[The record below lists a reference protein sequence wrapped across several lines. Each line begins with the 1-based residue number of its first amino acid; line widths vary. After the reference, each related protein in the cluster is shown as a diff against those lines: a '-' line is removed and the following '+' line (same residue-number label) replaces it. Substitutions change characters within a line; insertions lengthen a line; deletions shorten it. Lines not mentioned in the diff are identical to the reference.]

1 MKIYQQT
8 AELLRKQILDQQLR
22 PGDPLPSI
30 RELSTRLNIG
40 RNSVIHAYMLL
51 EDEQLIEPRPR
62 SGYYVRARPLS
73 PNTSARPEPR
83 RVELGATALEI
94 IGAAQ
99 NARLVPL
106 GSADPE
112 AHGSAREY
120 FYRRLSRHARDAAST
135 SSGNSHYVAPP
146 GLHDLRAQL
155 ARRFNSTLVQAGA
168 DDIVIT
174 NGAQEA
180 ITLALLAL
188 ARPGDTLAVESPCYY
203 GTLQCIEA
211 LGMRALEIPSHPQHG
226 MDMEALSQ
234 ALTCWPVKAILTNPS
249 FSNPTGACSPVA
261 DRQALLRLA
270 AEHDLPI
277 IEDDVFGE
285 LCHQGSRPAPI
296 KAFDTQGRVLLC
308 SSLSKT
314 LDSDIRIGWIMPGRY
329 FEQVNYLK
337 YVTTL
342 ASPGILQRAGADFLA
357 DNRYERH
364 LRQVRRRYQAR
375 LGLLLEAIYQYWPA
389 AAVPLTPKGGFLCWV
404 ELPIGFDGDRLYR
417 EAQQAGIGIT
427 PGSLFASDM
436 RFSHCIRLNYSTFEA
451 TPYYRQAIKTLGELI
466 RRQLSTPLPGEPSGH
481 Y

>member
-1 MKIYQQT
+1 MKIYEQT
-8 AELLRKQILDQQLR
+8 AELLRNQILEQQLR

-30 RELSTRLNIG
+30 RELSSRLSIG
-40 RNSVIHAYMLL
+40 RNSVIHAYMML

-73 PNTSARPEPR
+73 PNPGTALEPR
-83 RVELGATALEI
+83 KVQLGATALEI

-99 NARLVPL
+99 NAQLVPL
-106 GSADPE
+106 GSADPD
-112 AHGSAREY
+112 ARCSGREF
-120 FYRRLSRHARDAAST
+120 FYRRLSRHARDIAAAPG
-135 SSGNSHYVAPP
+135 GNSHYVAPP
-146 GLHDLRAQL
+146 GLDALRAQL
-155 ARRFNSTLVQAGA
+155 ARRAHSASLPAGA

-188 ARPGDTLAVESPCYY
+188 ARPGDTIAVESPCFY

-211 LGMRALEIPSHPQHG
+211 LGMRALEIPGHPQLG
-226 MDMEALSQ
+226 MDMEALAQ
-234 ALTCWPVKAILTNPS
+234 ALGRWQVKAILTNPS
-249 FSNPTGACSPVA
+249 FNNPTGACMPTA
-261 DRQALLRLA
+261 ARHRLLRLA
-270 AEHDLPI
+270 CEHDLPV

-285 LCHQGSRPAPI
+285 LCHQGSRPPPL
-296 KAFDTQGRVLLC
+296 KALDTEGRVLLC

-329 FEQVNYLK
+329 YEQVNYLK

-342 ASPGILQRAGADFLA
+342 ASPGILQHAAADFLA

-375 LGLLLEAIYQYWPA
+375 LGLLLEAIYQYWPGCA
-389 AAVPLTPKGGFLCWV
+389 LPLIPKGGFLCWV
-404 ELPIGFDGDRLYR
+404 ELPPGFDSDRLYR
-417 EAQQAGIGIT
+417 TAQQAGIGIT
-427 PGSLFASDM
+427 PGSLFASDG

-451 TPYYRQAIKTLGELI
+451 TPYYLQAIEALGDLI
-466 RRQLSTPLPGEPSGH
+466 REQL
-481 Y
+481 